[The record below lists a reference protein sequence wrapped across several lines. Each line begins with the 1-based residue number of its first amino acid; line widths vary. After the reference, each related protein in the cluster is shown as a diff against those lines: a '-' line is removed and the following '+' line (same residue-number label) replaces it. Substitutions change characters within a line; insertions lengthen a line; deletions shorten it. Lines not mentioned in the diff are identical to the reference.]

1 MRYKG
6 FDLNLLAALDIL
18 VEERSVS
25 RAAEKMNMSQPAMS
39 AALGRLRAYFDDP
52 ILGAHG
58 KRMIPTAHALTLQPM
73 LRDVLTSVEA
83 LLSVPAAFDPASS
96 QRHFRIGASD
106 YMATIVFN
114 DLIARLQQAAPG
126 VTLEIVPPFDGQM
139 AMLDQGT
146 LDVLLTPV
154 EYCSPD
160 HPTEHLFDESY
171 VVLGCGDNPLLD
183 RPMSEQDFFG
193 TGHVVVEIGRSNR
206 TSFAETNLRAFG
218 ARRRIEVIVAS
229 FLVARDLVINTNRL
243 TVMQRRLAV
252 AFSQRMNVRY
262 ADMPFAFPIMREMV
276 QFNRTREADTG
287 LRWMIDEIKNA
298 VCNTKT

>member
-6 FDLNLLAALDIL
+6 FDLNLLVALDIL
-18 VEERSVS
+18 IEERSVS

-39 AALGRLRAYFDDP
+39 AALGRLRGYFDDP

-73 LRDVLTSVEA
+73 LREVLTSLEG
-83 LLSVPAAFDPASS
+83 LLAVSAMFDPASS

-106 YMATIVFN
+106 YLATIVFN
-114 DLIARLQQAAPG
+114 DFIARLQKAAPG
-126 VTLEIVPPFDGQM
+126 VTLEIIPPFDGQM

-146 LDVLLTPV
+146 LDILLTPE

-171 VVLGCGDNPLLD
+171 VVLGCENNPLFD
-183 RPMSEQDFFG
+183 RPLTEQGFFG
-193 TGHVVVEIGRSNR
+193 TGHVVVEIGRTNR
-206 TSFAETNLRAFG
+206 TSFAETNLRTFG
-218 ARRRIEVIVAS
+218 TRRRVEVIVAS
-229 FLVARDLVINTNRL
+229 FLLAPDLVINTNRL
-243 TVMQRRLAV
+243 TVMHKRMAI
-252 AFSQRMNVRY
+252 AFSQRMPVKY
-262 ADMPFAFPIMREMV
+262 APMPFAFPLMREML

-287 LRWMIDEIKNA
+287 LRWMIDEIKNT
-298 VCNTKT
+298 VRHTKN